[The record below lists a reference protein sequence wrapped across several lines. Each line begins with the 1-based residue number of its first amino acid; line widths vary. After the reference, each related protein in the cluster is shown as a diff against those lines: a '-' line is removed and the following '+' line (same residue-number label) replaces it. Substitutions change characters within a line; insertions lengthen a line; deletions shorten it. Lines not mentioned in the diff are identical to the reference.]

1 MAGVQSCRVVF
12 LYALVHT
19 QMGHVGIANLEHIKK
34 TKQLIV
40 WPAFC
45 LLISYSLTMKPVW
58 ISLFI
63 IRPK

>member
-1 MAGVQSCRVVF
+1 MAGVQSCCVVF

-19 QMGHVGIANLEHIKK
+19 QMGHIGIANLEHNKK

-45 LLISYSLTMKPVW
+45 MLKCYSLTMN
-58 ISLFI
+58 L
-63 IRPK
+63 PK